1 MKIWLVITALSWN
14 GVLVTER
21 VEVQTMEACKTRGA
35 AHVSDV
41 NKRGSSKAM
50 YACWKNNA

>member
-14 GVLVTER
+14 GALFTER
-21 VEVQTMEACKTRGA
+21 VEMPTMEACKTRGA
-35 AHVSDV
+35 AHISDV
-41 NKRGSSKAM
+41 NKLGSSKAM